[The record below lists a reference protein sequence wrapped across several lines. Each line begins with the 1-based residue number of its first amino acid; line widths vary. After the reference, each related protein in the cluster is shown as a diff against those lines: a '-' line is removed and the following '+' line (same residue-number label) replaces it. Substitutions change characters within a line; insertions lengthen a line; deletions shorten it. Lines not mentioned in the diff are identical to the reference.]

1 MSGLVFGIDNLP
13 QHNGYVVTQGT
24 FDGVHKGHVHVLQQV
39 VRIAQQE
46 NLPSILITF
55 HPHPRLIVN
64 PNDKSLSLLS
74 SIKEKAKRILDLG
87 IDTVLVLPFTEEIA
101 SLNPEEFI
109 SSILVNKLKVKH
121 MVVGYDH
128 RFGKN
133 RSGGFQEL
141 IQFAPHFGFQV
152 SEISPKE
159 IDEIAVSSTR
169 IRKALQNGNLKEAN
183 ELLGY
188 NYTLTGTVIHGQK
201 RGRTIGFPTANLNI
215 DEPGKLIP
223 NHGVYA
229 GFARLLNAPSS
240 ITLDSETNNLN
251 PNSNDTIYTENQSL
265 NPNSTDTLISEN
277 QSLNPNSNDT
287 PITENQS
294 LNPNSNDTLITE
306 KDKLLP
312 MVLNLGV
319 RPTVDGTQFAIEAH
333 LLDFSGNLYDH
344 EIQLEL
350 IEFIRPEKKFESF
363 EELKNQIQMD
373 TLKAREILQSYYHY
387 SPA

>member
-223 NHGVYA
+223 NYGVYA

-277 QSLNPNSNDT
+277 
-287 PITENQS
+287 
-294 LNPNSNDTLITE
+294 
-306 KDKLLP
+306 DKLLP

-333 LLDFSGNLYDH
+333 LLDFSSNLYDH

-373 TLKAREILQSYYHY
+373 ALKAREILQSYYHY

>member
-39 VRIAQQE
+39 VQIAHQE

-55 HPHPRLIVN
+55 HPHPRLIIN

-74 SIKEKAKRILDLG
+74 SIQEKAQRILDLG
-87 IDTVLVLPFTEEIA
+87 INTVLVLPFTEEIA
-101 SLNPEEFI
+101 SLSPEEFI

-141 IQFAPHFGFQV
+141 IQFAPQFGFQV

-169 IRKALQNGNLKEAN
+169 IRKALQNGNLHEAN

-188 NYTLTGTVIHGQK
+188 NYTLTGKVVHGQK
-201 RGRTIGFPTANLNI
+201 RGRTIGFPTANLQI

-223 NHGVYA
+223 NYGVYA
-229 GFARLLNAPSS
+229 GFARLLNTSTS
-240 ITLDSETNNLN
+240 NNLRRDVVN
-251 PNSNDTIYTENQSL
+251 QVPSTSNNLSPDAMYQVPSTSNNLHTETVNQV
-265 NPNSTDTLISEN
+265 
-277 QSLNPNSNDT
+277 
-287 PITENQS
+287 
-294 LNPNSNDTLITE
+294 
-306 KDKLLP
+306 P

-333 LLDFSGNLYDH
+333 LLDFSGDLYDQ
-344 EIQLEL
+344 ELQLEL
-350 IEFIRPEKKFESF
+350 IDFIRPEKKFESF
-363 EELKNQIQMD
+363 DDLKNQIQLD
-373 TLKAREILQSYYHY
+373 ALKAREILQSYINN

>member
-64 PNDKSLSLLS
+64 PNDKSLALLS
-74 SIKEKAKRILDLG
+74 SIKEKAQRILDLG

-101 SLNPEEFI
+101 SLSPEEFI
-109 SSILVNKLKVKH
+109 SSILVQKLKVKH

-141 IQFAPHFGFQV
+141 IQLATKFGFQV

-169 IRKALQNGNLKEAN
+169 IRKALQNGNLNEAN
-183 ELLGY
+183 DLLGY
-188 NYTLTGTVIHGQK
+188 NYTLTGIVVHGQK
-201 RGRTIGFPTANLNI
+201 RGRTIGFPTANLHI
-215 DEPGKLIP
+215 DEPSKLIP
-223 NHGVYA
+223 NYGVYA
-229 GFARLLNAPSS
+229 GFARLLR
-240 ITLDSETNNLN
+240 
-251 PNSNDTIYTENQSL
+251 
-265 NPNSTDTLISEN
+265 SEN
-277 QSLNPNSNDT
+277 SIQPFLQTPNR
-287 PITENQS
+287 I
-294 LNPNSNDTLITE
+294 
-306 KDKLLP
+306 P

-319 RPTVDGTQFAIEAH
+319 RPTVDGTQFVTEAH
-333 LLDFSGNLYDH
+333 LLDFSGDLYDQ
-344 EIQLEL
+344 ELQLEL
-350 IEFIRPEKKFESF
+350 VEFIRPEKKFESF
-363 EELKNQIQMD
+363 DDLKNQIQLD
-373 TLKAREILQSYYHY
+373 ALNARTLLQSYLKN
-387 SPA
+387 STA

>member
-64 PNDKSLSLLS
+64 PNDKSLALLS
-74 SIKEKAKRILDLG
+74 SIKEKAQRILDLG

-101 SLNPEEFI
+101 SLSPEEFI
-109 SSILVNKLKVKH
+109 SSILVQKLKVKH

-141 IQFAPHFGFQV
+141 IQFAPKFGFQV

-169 IRKALQNGNLKEAN
+169 IRKALQNGNLNEAN
-183 ELLGY
+183 DLLGY
-188 NYTLTGTVIHGQK
+188 NYTLTGIVVHGQK
-201 RGRTIGFPTANLNI
+201 RGRTIGFPTANLAI
-215 DEPGKLIP
+215 DEPSKLIP
-223 NHGVYA
+223 NYGVYA
-229 GFARLLNAPSS
+229 GFARLLR
-240 ITLDSETNNLN
+240 
-251 PNSNDTIYTENQSL
+251 
-265 NPNSTDTLISEN
+265 SEN
-277 QSLNPNSNDT
+277 SIQPFLQTPNR
-287 PITENQS
+287 I
-294 LNPNSNDTLITE
+294 
-306 KDKLLP
+306 P

-319 RPTVDGTQFAIEAH
+319 RPTVDGTQFVTEAH
-333 LLDFSGNLYDH
+333 LLDFSGDLYDQ
-344 EIQLEL
+344 ELQLEL
-350 IEFIRPEKKFESF
+350 VEFIRPEKKFESF
-363 EELKNQIQMD
+363 DDLKNQIQLD
-373 TLKAREILQSYYHY
+373 ALNARTLLQSYLKN
-387 SPA
+387 STA

>member
-39 VRIAQQE
+39 VQIANQE

-74 SIKEKAKRILDLG
+74 SIQEKAQRILDLG
-87 IDTVLVLPFTEEIA
+87 INTVLVLPFTEEIA
-101 SLNPEEFI
+101 SLSPEEFI

-141 IQFAPHFGFQV
+141 IQFAPQFGFQV

-169 IRKALQNGNLKEAN
+169 IRKALQNGNLHEAN

-188 NYTLTGTVIHGQK
+188 NYTLTGKVVHGQK
-201 RGRTIGFPTANLNI
+201 RGRTIGFPTANLQI
-215 DEPGKLIP
+215 DESGKLIP
-223 NHGVYA
+223 NYGVYA
-229 GFARLLNAPSS
+229 GFARLLNTSTSNNLHPEARNQAPNTS
-240 ITLDSETNNLN
+240 NNLN
-251 PNSNDTIYTENQSL
+251 VEAMNQVPSTSNNLSPDAMYQVPSTSNILHSEAVNQV
-265 NPNSTDTLISEN
+265 
-277 QSLNPNSNDT
+277 
-287 PITENQS
+287 
-294 LNPNSNDTLITE
+294 
-306 KDKLLP
+306 P

-333 LLDFSGNLYDH
+333 LLDFSGDLYDQ
-344 EIQLEL
+344 ELQLEL
-350 IEFIRPEKKFESF
+350 IDFIRPEKKFESF
-363 EELKNQIQMD
+363 DDLKNQIQLD
-373 TLKAREILQSYYHY
+373 ALKAREILQSYINN